1 MKGIYSIRFHNQS
14 RSPIDRSRYTKQL
27 HICNHMMSKAKSDY
41 YTHFITTNSENPRQ
55 MWKSVNTI
63 LHQQKLKAL
72 PEHSSL
78 DTLCSSFSKYF
89 TDKIAR
95 IRSNFVINDDYIFP
109 EPPLSEKTLQSF
121 TPATTNEV
129 LIIIKKYPNKSCDLD
144 PFPTL
149 LLKSCIDQLI
159 FPVTTIINLSM
170 QSGVVPQVFK
180 QALVNPLIKKLTL
193 CKNDLRN
200 YRGISNLSFL
210 SKILEKVVANRLY
223 EHIYNHHL
231 SNDLQSAYKR
241 FHSTETALLK
251 IHNDIVD
258 NMDNGKVTAL
268 TLLDLSAAFDTID
281 HSILLQCLHRYFGI
295 SGPALRWFKS
305 FLSDRYQSIN
315 ISGTLS
321 SPQHLPFGVP
331 QGSVLGPV
339 LFSFYTTS
347 LSQVIANRNLS
358 HHLYADD
365 TQVYISLSQSN
376 GQESLSTLSDC
387 LTDILSWMES
397 SKLKLNPDKTDLI
410 IIGTKQQRNKV
421 INHFP
426 VKLLGSDTFPSDTV
440 RNLGVVFD
448 SDFNFRQ
455 HIAQVCKSC
464 FYHIRD
470 HRRIRRHISIS
481 TAKTIS
487 KTKALISSRLDYCN
501 SLLNNIAKRDLAKL
515 QRVQNCLARVVLRA
529 PRFSP
534 SLPPLKQLHWL
545 PVSLIEL
552 ILSCSLLHIVLYLHN
567 NHPTWLVSCIF
578 QILPKTK
585 LNLGKRA
592 FSVAAPRLG
601 SGMNSLSL

>member
-1 MKGIYSIRFHNQS
+1 
-14 RSPIDRSRYTKQL
+14 
-27 HICNHMMSKAKSDY
+27 
-41 YTHFITTNSENPRQ
+41 
-55 MWKSVNTI
+55 
-63 LHQQKLKAL
+63 
-72 PEHSSL
+72 
-78 DTLCSSFSKYF
+78 
-89 TDKIAR
+89 
-95 IRSNFVINDDYIFP
+95 
-109 EPPLSEKTLQSF
+109 
-121 TPATTNEV
+121 
-129 LIIIKKYPNKSCDLD
+129 
-144 PFPTL
+144 
-149 LLKSCIDQLI
+149 
-159 FPVTTIINLSM
+159 M
-170 QSGVVPQVFK
+170 QSGVVPQDFK
-180 QALVNPLIKKLTL
+180 QALVNPLIKKQTL
-193 CKNDLRN
+193 CKNYLRN
-200 YRGISNLSFL
+200 YRPISNLSFL
-210 SKILEKVVANRLY
+210 SKILEKVVANRLH
-223 EHIYNHHL
+223 EHIYNHRL

-281 HSILLQCLHRYFGI
+281 HSILLQRLHRYFGI
-295 SGPALRWFKS
+295 SGLAVRWFKS
-305 FLSDRYQSIN
+305 FLSDIYQSIN

-339 LFSFYTTS
+339 LFSLYTTS

-358 HHLYADD
+358 HRFYAVD

-376 GQESLSTLSDC
+376 VQESLSTLSDC

-397 SKLKLNPDKTDLI
+397 SKLKLNPDKTYLI

-440 RNLGVVFD
+440 RNLGVIFD

-455 HIAQVCKSC
+455 HISQVCKSC

-470 HRRIRRHISIS
+470 LRRIRRHFGVTSSIS

-487 KTKALISSRLDYCN
+487 TALISSRLDYCN

-534 SLPPLKQLHWL
+534 SLPLLGFQF
-545 PVSLIEL
+545 LIEL
-552 ILSCSLLHIVLYLHN
+552 MLSCPLLHIVLYLHN

-578 QILPKTK
+578 QI
-585 LNLGKRA
+585 
-592 FSVAAPRLG
+592 SLG
-601 SGMNSLSL
+601 S